1 MNTQVSNFP
10 AAVVVGALVCLP
22 QEIDWSVLTRNT
34 SYSQLVGVE
43 NPNTPSAEGLR
54 FSSVDIAAI
63 NEANLSVESKAT
75 SSEQAELETIF
86 SGLVKTWNEV
96 TGGYSVT
103 LRRYAHGSYQAIL
116 VLGAREPEVVTLIL
130 RELQQRPDWWFEALK
145 VLTKENPVKP
155 GASFDEAVN
164 TWIDWGKR
172 NNRIS

>member
-1 MNTQVSNFP
+1 
-10 AAVVVGALVCLP
+10 
-22 QEIDWSVLTRNT
+22 
-34 SYSQLVGVE
+34 
-43 NPNTPSAEGLR
+43 
-54 FSSVDIAAI
+54 
-63 NEANLSVESKAT
+63 
-75 SSEQAELETIF
+75 
-86 SGLVKTWNEV
+86 
-96 TGGYSVT
+96 VT